1 MAEIAITPQYRLV
14 LNRWQN
20 GLIAIRQVELF
31 VKTGWLTREQADM
44 IYTYERKPTELVV
57 NDPLTP
63 ERIYSIQEAINGNL
77 EHDTGA
83 AGQ

>member
-14 LNRWQN
+14 LNRWQA
-20 GLIAIRQVELF
+20 GTITIRQVELF
-31 VKTGWLTREQADM
+31 VKTAWLTREQADM
-44 IYTYERKPTELVV
+44 IYTYERKQTELVV

-63 ERIYSIQEAINGNL
+63 ERVYSIQEAINGNVTN
-77 EHDTGA
+77 DTGT

>member
-14 LNRWQN
+14 LNRWQA
-20 GLIAIRQVELF
+20 GLITIRQVELF
-31 VKTGWLTREQADM
+31 VKTGWLTRDQADM
-44 IYTYERKPTELVV
+44 IYTYDRKQTELVI

-63 ERIYSIQEAINGNL
+63 ERVYSIQEAINGNL
-77 EHDTGA
+77 EHDTGT

>member
-14 LNRWQN
+14 LNRWQA
-20 GLIAIRQVELF
+20 GTITIRQVELF

-44 IYTYERKPTELVV
+44 IYTFPRKPTELVV

-63 ERIYSIQEAINGNL
+63 ERVYSIQEAINGNVTD
-77 EHDTGA
+77 DTGTV
-83 AGQ
+83 GQ